1 MKTKLL
7 SKRNFITL
15 VVAIL
20 ALNTLSARDWFVK
33 AGASTSSAGDSWE
46 AACNIS
52 VISGAN
58 PSGIADGDV
67 VYLAAGDY
75 TRSTGLTISKYI
87 TVYGGYSASSTGT
100 DVSTR
105 NYVNN
110 KAIFAPVSSPTA
122 GFNTRCITI
131 NATAAPTISGQK
143 IILDGLYFNAFTSA
157 STTSGATI
165 SVTTAQSGIDFKNLS
180 FTNNVATVANGAAI
194 YFSSFAYIITITIDG
209 CTFTGNQATGNS
221 NSTGYGGAIFIN
233 NTTATAA
240 TAKTFDIKNCSF
252 VNNSAYTRAGAIYFS
267 ALNTVSVTDCTFD
280 SNQCTIAT
288 DNVSLGVCFYASDNN
303 TFTFTKSIFLNSLAT
318 AKGSVF
324 YGNSTNNKANF
335 TNCSLIGNYASRA
348 SGGRAAIDDGNN
360 FTTNLTPTLTN
371 CVLSNYNN
379 VTAAKVSNKADLMN
393 FTGVNASTSC
403 TIVNSIVNG
412 TYLANTNCNLIGTTG
427 NPSYATT
434 GYLNDATIALALSGD
449 LKITD
454 KIVFKKTFI
463 AAEVGT
469 YTHAQIFDVKV
480 KMGFPMT
487 LVATIPTGYK
497 LTVNGTDHSAGT
509 DVQISIPVAATDPVI
524 VLAVDGTTGNNV
536 KVGSEIKFASANGML
551 TVSGI
556 NAGEVVNV
564 YNVSGQL
571 INKEIAKSSTV
582 QIPAKGFVIVKI
594 NSFVSKILVK

>member
-7 SKRNFITL
+7 SKRNLITL
-15 VVAIL
+15 VFAIL
-20 ALNTLSARDWFVK
+20 AFSTLSARDWFVK

-67 VYLAAGDY
+67 VYVAAGDY

-87 TVYGGYSASSTGT
+87 TVNGGYASNLTGT
-100 DVSTR
+100 DVSSR
-105 NYVNN
+105 NYVSN

-122 GFNTRCITI
+122 GYNTRCITI
-131 NATAAPTISGQK
+131 NATAAPTVVGQK
-143 IILDGLYFNAFTSA
+143 IVLDGLYFNAFTSA

-240 TAKTFDIKNCSF
+240 TAKTFDIKNCNF
-252 VNNSAYTRAGAIYFS
+252 VNNTAYTRAGAIYFS

-288 DNVSLGVCFYASDNN
+288 DNVSLGGCFYASDNN
-303 TFTFTKSIFLNSLAT
+303 TITFTKSIFLNSLAT

-348 SGGRAAIDDGNN
+348 SGGRAAIDDGSN

-371 CVLSNYNN
+371 CVMSNYNN
-379 VTAAKVSNKADLMN
+379 VSATKVSNKADLMN
-393 FTGVNASTSC
+393 FTAATASTNC

-412 TYLANTNCNLIGTTG
+412 TYLANTNCNLIGTSG
-427 NPSYATT
+427 NPSYTTT
-434 GYLNDATIALALSGD
+434 GFFDESSIALALSGD

-454 KIVFKKTFI
+454 KIVLKKVFV
-463 AAEVGT
+463 AADAGA
-469 YTHAQIFDVKV
+469 YTPTKIFDAKRLTGKV
-480 KMGFPMT
+480 MI
-487 LVATIPTGYK
+487 LNATIPTGYK
-497 LTVNGTDHSAGT
+497 LTVDGTDHSAGEKT
-509 DVQISIPVAATDPVI
+509 ITIPVSASDPVI
-524 VLAVDGTTGNNV
+524 TLAVDGTTGTKAN
-536 KVGSEIKFASANGML
+536 EASKYKMTSTNGML
-551 TVSGI
+551 SI
-556 NAGEVVNV
+556 NGLNVGEVVAI
-564 YNVSGQL
+564 YNANGQL
-571 INKEIAKSSTV
+571 LNKQTANSSTL
-582 QIPAKGFVIVKI
+582 QLPAKGFVIVKI
-594 NSFVSKILVK
+594 NSFVSKNLIK